1 MFAKSDDRPFVRQN
15 RWNNQRYCAMNAPQ
29 NAMMTCDPTGDTSD
43 QCSLIGRRSRAVTE
57 MPTFERRVSK
67 ETIGCPK
74 PFNACADPV
83 VCNGMGLYL
92 HVAGGVVTEAY
103 WWCGECSDAERFTL
117 EIACHLVLGRPLDA
131 VHRLGVE
138 AFAAAGGGAV
148 NDLPMT
154 CVRVLLAVEMALVDH
169 AVKGALA
176 SVTGQGIDAN
186 QKLKQLGFVA
196 RDGQQRLKSLLER
209 ELGRFKLQVPA
220 IKTQEW
226 TAFGTLE
233 DCSRWVQ
240 SALKTELL
248 NEVMERC
255 YPSH

>member
-1 MFAKSDDRPFVRQN
+1 
-15 RWNNQRYCAMNAPQ
+15 
-29 NAMMTCDPTGDTSD
+29 
-43 QCSLIGRRSRAVTE
+43 VTE

-92 HVAGGVVTEAY
+92 HVHAGGVTEAY
-103 WWCGECSDAERFTL
+103 WWCGECSDAERHTL
-117 EIACHLVLGRPLDA
+117 EIACHLVAGRTIDR
-131 VHRLGVE
+131 VHRLGVSE
-138 AFAAAGGGAV
+138 FAAAGGGAV
-148 NDLPMT
+148 HDLQMT

-169 AVKGALA
+169 RVKSVLAAVA
-176 SVTGQGIDAN
+176 GQGIDAN

-196 RDGQQRLKSLLER
+196 REGQQRLKKLLEG
-209 ELGRFKLQVPA
+209 ELVHYKLQVPA
-220 IKTQEW
+220 VKTQEW

-240 SALKTELL
+240 SALKTALL

-255 YPSH
+255 YPTST

>member
-1 MFAKSDDRPFVRQN
+1 M
-15 RWNNQRYCAMNAPQ
+15 AMPA
-29 NAMMTCDPTGDTSD
+29 
-43 QCSLIGRRSRAVTE
+43 
-57 MPTFERRVSK
+57 FERRVSK

-92 HVAGGVVTEAY
+92 QVAEEVVTEAY

-117 EIACHLVLGRPLDA
+117 EIACHLVLGRTLDS

-138 AFAAAGGGAV
+138 AFAAAGGDAV
-148 NDLPMT
+148 DDLQMT
-154 CVRVLLAVEMALVDH
+154 CVRVLLAVEMALIDH
-169 AVKGALA
+169 EVKRALA
-176 SVTGQGIDAN
+176 DAGQGIDTN
-186 QKLKQLGFVA
+186 QKLKQLGFVG
-196 RDGQQRLKSLLER
+196 RDGQQRLKKLLEGT
-209 ELGRFKLQVPA
+209 LACFQLQVPTV
-220 IKTQEW
+220 KTQEW

-240 SALKTELL
+240 SALKTALL

-255 YPSH
+255 YPST